1 MDGVRRQDE
10 ENMGPPMLELSWTLA
25 AIAIII
31 VILRVLTRLKGKH
44 GLRIDDHFM
53 VLSLVSQCQILSD
66 HETMLNASQGLW
78 DNQYGSP

>member
-1 MDGVRRQDE
+1 MDRNPRQDE

-25 AIAIII
+25 GIAIVI

-53 VLSLVSQCQILSD
+53 VLSLVSKCQISLI
-66 HETMLNASQGLW
+66 MGQC
-78 DNQYGSP
+78 

>member
-1 MDGVRRQDE
+1 MDGVPKQDE

-31 VILRVLTRLKGKH
+31 VILRVLIRSKAKH

-53 VLSLVSQCQILSD
+53 VLSLVSQCQTLSD
-66 HETMLNASQGLW
+66 HGKC
-78 DNQYGSP
+78 

>member
-1 MDGVRRQDE
+1 MDDIPRQDE

-31 VILRVLTRLKGKH
+31 VILRVLTRVKGKH

-53 VLSLVSQCQILSD
+53 VLSLVNQCQMLSD
-66 HETMLNASQGLW
+66 HGQR
-78 DNQYGSP
+78 